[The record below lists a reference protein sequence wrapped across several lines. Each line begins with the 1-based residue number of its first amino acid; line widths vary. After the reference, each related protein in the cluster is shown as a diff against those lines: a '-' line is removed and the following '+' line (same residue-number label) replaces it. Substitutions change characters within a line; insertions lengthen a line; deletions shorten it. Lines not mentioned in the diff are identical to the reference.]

1 MARIRKKHSPAFK
14 AQVALEAAK
23 QTKTIAELA
32 GTEREELTP
41 RDRLRLTP
49 LAPEIGRPGQE
60 RQPIPYSDFRPFL
73 LFIDSRNR

>member
-32 GTEREELTP
+32 KG
-41 RDRLRLTP
+41 
-49 LAPEIGRPGQE
+49 A
-60 RQPIPYSDFRPFL
+60 
-73 LFIDSRNR
+73 SRNKFQVVLDSPHFRSTRCLGPMV